1 MKKVPV
7 NPADILA
14 YKIDR
19 DDVKRFA
26 KNYAKW
32 LTMYLV
38 LLFMFILFNRMAD
51 DPSTSRS
58 LNLFIIFITLLFA
71 GCFIHYGRV
80 IYISRARYRKDIEK
94 YGAQVLTTDLSKP
107 DNEVYYLDRNKT
119 ETYMII
125 SDTFLYFSHT
135 RIFAWN
141 EILKI
146 YINPEGIH
154 YLNSLDLNLSGNAGS
169 KPYNPNSKN
178 PKEMVRFFKHARILL
193 KNGKTVECLVA
204 LEDEQ
209 LRAFM
214 AALSVRSH
222 GRVPVREPA

>member
-1 MKKVPV
+1 MKNVPV

-32 LTMYLV
+32 LAMYLV
-38 LLFMFILFNRMAD
+38 LLFMFIMIKSMVKN
-51 DPSTSRS
+51 TS
-58 LNLFIIFITLLFA
+58 IISGPDLYLVFITLLFA

-80 IYISRARYRKDIEK
+80 IYLARARYRKDIEK
-94 YGAQVLTTDLSKP
+94 YGAQVLAMDLSKSG
-107 DNEVYYLDRNKT
+107 NEVYYLDRNKT

-135 RIFAWN
+135 RIFAWD
-141 EILKI
+141 EISKI
-146 YINPEGIH
+146 YLNPAEIH
-154 YLNSLDLNLSGNAGS
+154 YLNSLDLHLSGNAGS
-169 KPYNPNSKN
+169 KPYDPNSKN
-178 PKEMVRFFKHARILL
+178 PKEMVRFFKQARIIL
-193 KNGKTVECLVA
+193 KNGENVECLVA
-204 LEDEQ
+204 LEDDQ
-209 LRAFM
+209 LKAFM
-214 AALSVRSH
+214 AALNERSY